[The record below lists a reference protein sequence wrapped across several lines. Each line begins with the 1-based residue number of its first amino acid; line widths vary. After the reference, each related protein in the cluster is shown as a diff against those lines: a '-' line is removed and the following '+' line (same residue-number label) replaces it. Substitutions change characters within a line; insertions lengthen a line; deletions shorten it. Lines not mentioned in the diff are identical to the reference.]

1 MDNTVTEI
9 KNTLEETSSRI
20 IEAEKCISEVEDTM
34 VEITKAEQNKE
45 KGIKR
50 NEDSFRD
57 LWDNIKCKNI
67 QTRGS
72 KKKTKGKGMRKY
84 QRVQWKSY

>member
-20 IEAEKCISEVEDTM
+20 IEAVKSISELEDTM
-34 VEITKAEQNKE
+34 VEITKAEKNTD

-84 QRVQWKSY
+84 